1 MNQIA
6 YGLTALGLVLLI
18 YFMMKKNN
26 KKISQDHK
34 NLQSLTLSD
43 KKQTAH
49 NTYIFRFKLP
59 SENDTL
65 NLPIGNHIWI
75 HYNDEDYEIKRAYTP
90 ISLNH
95 EIGYVDLAIKIYF
108 PTKDYPQGG
117 IISQYLHSLSLG
129 NTIDISWPRGKIKYE
144 GYGSQFLITDEGLIT
159 IDNITMIAGGTGITP
174 MYQIIRYI
182 TLLKN
187 DKTKISLI
195 YANRSRDDI
204 MLYEELK
211 NFKKNLGEI
220 QFKIHFILTN
230 PPSEWNEG
238 KGKINK
244 KTIYEHAWLPSES
257 TIALICGRPAIN
269 DTMMDLLEEVGYKA
283 NKIYLF

>member
-1 MNQIA
+1 
-6 YGLTALGLVLLI
+6 
-18 YFMMKKNN
+18 MK
-26 KKISQDHK
+26 
-34 NLQSLTLSD
+34 
-43 KKQTAH
+43 AM
-49 NTYIFRFKLP
+49 
-59 SENDTL
+59 
-65 NLPIGNHIWI
+65 
-75 HYNDEDYEIKRAYTP
+75 
-90 ISLNH
+90 
-95 EIGYVDLAIKIYF
+95 V
-108 PTKDYPQGG
+108 
-117 IISQYLHSLSLG
+117 
-129 NTIDISWPRGKIKYE
+129 
-144 GYGSQFLITDEGLIT
+144 FLITDEGLIT

-211 NFKKNLGEI
+211 NLKKNLGEI